1 MEIPEA
7 LAAAAAYLASEINAD
22 AMLALMEDGRAY
34 NPTFQEIFDRFMIRN
49 TTNSHKKRIKFV
61 IATSDQ
67 ETYEK
72 LSTRSQT
79 KVIKLALQPPGR
91 ISKIQ
96 HAICS
101 GVQKGVFWPGELIV
115 CLTGDGFLGGIDT
128 LFVHRVVGSEST
140 FAEMIESDPV
150 LCAVVEIAM
159 ELGRDGYHGQPI
171 GTAFMVGDSKAVL
184 RLSNQLMLNPFRGHP
199 PAIVTDRKDKEI
211 IKKYAVFDGAFIVND
226 DGRVLA
232 AGRYLSANAKVD
244 IPRGLGTRHTAVA
257 AMTAATNAKGVT
269 VSGEDGAVRIFEHG
283 ELKAKINPKS
293 KTLTEILIE

>member
-7 LAAAAAYLASEINAD
+7 LAAAAACLASEINAD
-22 AMLALMEDGRAY
+22 ALLALVEDGKVY
-34 NPTFQEIFDRFMIRN
+34 NPTFQESFDGFMTRHAA
-49 TTNSHKKRIKFV
+49 NSHKKRIKFV
-61 IATSDQ
+61 IATPDQ

-72 LSTRSQT
+72 LSSHPQT
-79 KVIKLALQPPGR
+79 KVIKLAVRPPGR

-96 HAICS
+96 HAIRS
-101 GVQKGVFWPGELIV
+101 GVQKGIFWPGELIV
-115 CLTGDGFLGGIDT
+115 CLTGDGFLGGTDT
-128 LFVHRVVGSEST
+128 LFVHRVAGSEST

-150 LCAVVEIAM
+150 LCAVVEMAM

-171 GTAFMVGDSKAVL
+171 GTAFMIGDSKAVL
-184 RLSNQLMLNPFRGHP
+184 RRSSQLMLNPFRGHP

-211 IKKYAVFDGAFIVND
+211 IKKYAVFDGAFIVD
-226 DGRVLA
+226 GDGRVLA
-232 AGRYLSANAKVD
+232 AGRYLNANAEVD

-269 VSGEDGAVRIFEHG
+269 VSGEDGVVRIFERG

-293 KTLTEILIE
+293 KTLTEILTE